1 MSTIVDRPV
10 VENSPLP
17 GRQEAVRLPQA
28 ARPAAQPPERPLHL
42 WEAYALVFVSS
53 ACTLVIE
60 ILAGRL
66 LAPYLGVSL
75 YTWTSIIGV
84 ILAGITVGNYVGG
97 ALADRAASRALLR
110 RLYLYSVVTVIAIIV
125 LAPTAADRLSVTA
138 LPLMLRI
145 VLTTVVAFLVPAT
158 ILGTITP
165 IVVKLSLHR
174 LDDAGLTVG
183 RIYAVSAAG
192 SIGGTFLTGFLL
204 IDLFGSRVIVML
216 VAATLLL
223 CGLVVAPWR
232 VARAE
237 RVLPTLVLAFL
248 LLATPFLYAVKALPG
263 PCATET
269 SYFCIRTEQI
279 RARDGRQATGVFLDR
294 LMHSSLILDDPQ
306 YLGYEY
312 EEAYRVLTDDRLV
325 RDPAL
330 NLLIIGAGGYA
341 FPRYMVAQH
350 PQASVEVLEID
361 PGVVRFNQER
371 LALPV
376 DSPIVSHVG
385 DARLFLNGANGPTP
399 RNKYA
404 VVHEDAINDVS
415 VPYHLTTLE
424 FHHLVKQ
431 SMTPDGLYLINLIDS
446 GRQGRFVQAYVNT
459 LQRAF
464 GHIAI
469 YALNGQIGHPGHAT
483 FVIAASDAPFSVLP
497 IAGWTAY
504 APDDFAR
511 QFIARVD
518 LILTDDHAPVDT
530 LLQPA
535 LNDR

>member
-1 MSTIVDRPV
+1 MATIIERPTIAV
-10 VENSPLP
+10 PS
-17 GRQEAVRLPQA
+17 RQEQQAGAPPPSRATLA
-28 ARPAAQPPERPLHL
+28 ARPPERPLHL
-42 WEAYALVFVSS
+42 WEAYALVFISS

-125 LAPTAADRLSVTA
+125 LAPTVADRLSVTA

-145 VLTTVVAFLVPAT
+145 VLTTVIAFLVPAT

-204 IDLFGSRVIVML
+204 IDLFGSRVIIML

-237 RVLPTLVLAFL
+237 RILPALVLAFL

-279 RARDGRQATGVFLDR
+279 KLRDGRLATGVFLDR
-294 LMHSSLILDDPQ
+294 LMHSSLILDDPN
-306 YLGYEY
+306 YLGYDY
-312 EEAYRVLTDDRLV
+312 QEAYRVLTDDRLA
-325 RDPAL
+325 RNPSL
-330 NLLIIGAGGYA
+330 NLLVIGAGGYA

-371 LALPV
+371 LGLPT
-376 DSPIVSHVG
+376 DSPIVSHSG
-385 DARLFLNGANGPTP
+385 DARLFLNGANGPAP

-404 VVHEDAINDVS
+404 VIHEDAINDVS

-424 FHHLVKQ
+424 FHRLVKQ
-431 SMTPDGLYLINLIDS
+431 SMTPDGLYLVNLIDS

-459 LQRAF
+459 VQQVF
-464 GHIAI
+464 GHVVV
-469 YALNGQIGHPGHAT
+469 YALDGQVGRPGHAT
-483 FVIAASDAPFSVLP
+483 FVIAASDGPVQALP
-497 IAGWTAY
+497 IAGWTAF